1 MTLLKLTQVSLAYG
15 ATPLLEE
22 VSWQIARGERVC
34 IIGRNGTGKSSMMH
48 LVKGSRLADTGEIW
62 RAPGLKIGELP
73 QELPVADDK
82 TIFEVVAEG
91 LDGVGALL
99 AEFNHISQN
108 IQTDEDLNK
117 MMHVQQELEARDGW
131 RLQQLVDSTLSRLQ
145 LPADKKMNELSGG
158 WRRRVLLAQALVA
171 EPDLLLLDEPTNHLD
186 IGAIAWLEDALL
198 NFQGAVLFITHDR
211 AFLQNLATRILEL
224 DRGHLIDWNGD
235 YASFLEHK
243 EQQLAAEE
251 TANALFDKKLAQEE
265 VWIRQGIKARRTRNE
280 GRVRELKALRVERS
294 QRRERQGAANI
305 NIGAAE
311 KSGKQVIVVNKVSF
325 AHQGGRELIKDFSM
339 VLQRGDR
346 IGLLGANGSGK
357 TTLLKLL
364 LGDLQPTKGTI
375 EVGTKLEVA
384 YFDQLRHQLDPEK
397 TVIENVGE
405 GSDTIMINGQSKH
418 VLSYLGDFLFSPQR
432 ARTPVKALSG
442 GERARLLLA
451 KLFTRPANLL
461 VLDEPTN
468 DLDVETLE
476 LLEEVLME
484 FKGTVLIVSHDRAF
498 LDNVVTST
506 LVFDGS
512 GKVREYVGGFDD
524 WLRQGGSIRLLG
536 ASDESEMKEPVANSL
551 GNSDLAHTTT
561 QKNVQSLQ
569 EQENDGIVPK
579 KKLSYKLQREL
590 DAIPAQIDD
599 LETELA
605 ALHEQVSQ
613 ADFYLQAT
621 EHTEAVLAKVNTV
634 QEQLDV
640 LIERWAELDS

>member
-34 IIGRNGTGKSSMMH
+34 IIGRNGTGKSSMLH
-48 LVKGSRLADTGEIW
+48 IVKGTRLPDSGEVW

-73 QELPVADDK
+73 QELPVADER
-82 TIFEVVAEG
+82 TIFDVVAEG
-91 LDGVGALL
+91 LDGVGELL
-99 AEFNHISQN
+99 AEFNHLSQN
-108 IQTDEDLNK
+108 IHNDEDLNK
-117 MMHVQQELEARDGW
+117 LMHVQQELEARDGW

-145 LPADKKMNELSGG
+145 LPADKKLNELSGG

-186 IGAIAWLEDALL
+186 IGAIAWLEEALL
-198 NFQGAVLFITHDR
+198 NFTGAVLFITHDR
-211 AFLQNLATRILEL
+211 TFLQNLATRILEL

-235 YASFLEHK
+235 YASFLVHK

-294 QRRERQGAANI
+294 QRRERQGTANI
-305 NIGAAE
+305 TIGAAE
-311 KSGKQVIVVNKVSF
+311 KSGKQVIVVDRVSF
-325 AHQGGRELIKDFSM
+325 AHEGGRELIKDFSM

-364 LGDLQPTKGTI
+364 LGDLQPTQGTI

-484 FKGTVLIVSHDRAF
+484 FKGTVLIVSHDRSF

-506 LVFDGS
+506 LVFDGT
-512 GKVREYVGGFDD
+512 GRVREYVGGFED

-536 ASDESEMKEPVANSL
+536 AAEDLEAPEPTTKNTENTDVEQVSSQKAEQPLANP
-551 GNSDLAHTTT
+551 
-561 QKNVQSLQ
+561 
-569 EQENDGIVPK
+569 ENAGIVPK

-590 DAIPAQIDD
+590 DAIPGQIEK
-599 LETELA
+599 LEIELEG
-605 ALHEQVSQ
+605 LHEQVSQ
-613 ADFYLQAT
+613 ADFYQQSIDK
-621 EHTEAVLAKVNTV
+621 TEAVLAQITHV
-634 QEQLDV
+634 QEQLDM
-640 LIERWAELDS
+640 LLERWAELDG

>member
-305 NIGAAE
+305 SIGAAE

-579 KKLSYKLQREL
+579 KSSAINCSANLMQSLHKLM
-590 DAIPAQIDD
+590 I
-599 LETELA
+599 
-605 ALHEQVSQ
+605 
-613 ADFYLQAT
+613 
-621 EHTEAVLAKVNTV
+621 
-634 QEQLDV
+634 
-640 LIERWAELDS
+640 

>member
-1 MTLLKLTQVSLAYG
+1 MTLLKFADVSLAYG
-15 ATPLLEE
+15 TTPLLDR

-34 IIGRNGTGKSSMMH
+34 VIGRNGTGKSSMLS
-48 LVKGSRLADTGEIW
+48 LVKGVRQPDDGEIW

-73 QELPVADDK
+73 QELPRADERTVFD
-82 TIFEVVAEG
+82 VVAEG
-91 LDGVGALL
+91 LAGVGELL
-99 AEFNHISQN
+99 AEYHHLSMN
-108 IQTDEDLNK
+108 IQNDADLEK
-117 MMHVQQELEARDGW
+117 LTHVQQALEAKDGW

-145 LPADKKMNELSGG
+145 LPADRTLAELSGG
-158 WRRRVLLAQALVA
+158 WRRRVLLAQALVS

-186 IGAIAWLEDALL
+186 IGAIAWLEDALAGF
-198 NFQGAVLFITHDR
+198 NGAVLFITHDR

-235 YASFLEHK
+235 YASFLVHK

-280 GRVRELKALRVERS
+280 GRVRALKAMRAERS
-294 QRRERQGAANI
+294 ERRERQGKASFQLESAD
-305 NIGAAE
+305 
-311 KSGKQVIVVNKVSF
+311 KSGKQVIVAEHVSF
-325 AHQGGRELIKDFSM
+325 AHPGGEPLIRDFSM

-364 LGDLQPTKGTI
+364 LGELQPSSGSI
-375 EVGTKLEVA
+375 HIGTKLEVA
-384 YFDQLRHQLDPEK
+384 YFDQLRHQLDLEK
-397 TVIENVGE
+397 TVIDNLAE
-405 GSDTIMINGQSKH
+405 GREFISIDGQNRH

-451 KLFTRPANLL
+451 RLFSKPANLL

-476 LLEEVLME
+476 LLEEVLLG
-484 FKGTVLIVSHDRAF
+484 FAGTVLMVSHDRAF

-506 LVFDGS
+506 LVFQGDGE
-512 GKVREYVGGFDD
+512 VREYVGGYQD
-524 WLRQGGSIRLLG
+524 WLRQGGSQKLLG
-536 ASDESEMKEPVANSL
+536 IAERAESRADKPQATEASTPATAPQVEPA
-551 GNSDLAHTTT
+551 A
-561 QKNVQSLQ
+561 
-569 EQENDGIVPK
+569 K

-590 DAIPAQIDD
+590 DALPGKIDEVEQAIAAVQAEISAPAFYQQPSEVTGATLAR
-599 LETELA
+599 LESLQQELDT
-605 ALHEQVSQ
+605 LV
-613 ADFYLQAT
+613 
-621 EHTEAVLAKVNTV
+621 
-634 QEQLDV
+634 
-640 LIERWAELDS
+640 ERWAELEE

>member
-1 MTLLKLTQVSLAYG
+1 MTLLKFADVSLAYG
-15 ATPLLEE
+15 TTPLLDR

-34 IIGRNGTGKSSMMH
+34 VIGRNGTGKSSMLS
-48 LVKGSRLADTGEIW
+48 LVKGVRQPDDGEIW

-73 QELPVADDK
+73 QELPRADERTVFD
-82 TIFEVVAEG
+82 VVAEG
-91 LDGVGALL
+91 LAGVGELL
-99 AEFNHISQN
+99 AEYHHLSMN
-108 IQTDEDLNK
+108 IQNDADLEK
-117 MMHVQQELEARDGW
+117 LTHVQQALEAKDGW

-145 LPADKKMNELSGG
+145 LPADRTLAELSGG
-158 WRRRVLLAQALVA
+158 WRRRVLLAQSLVS

-186 IGAIAWLEDALL
+186 IGAIAWLEDALAGF
-198 NFQGAVLFITHDR
+198 NGAVLFITHDR

-235 YASFLEHK
+235 YASFLVHK

-280 GRVRELKALRVERS
+280 GRVRALKAMRAERS
-294 QRRERQGAANI
+294 ERRERQGKASFQLESAD
-305 NIGAAE
+305 
-311 KSGKQVIVVNKVSF
+311 KSGKQVIVAEHVSF
-325 AHQGGRELIKDFSM
+325 AHPGGEPLIRDFSM

-364 LGDLQPTKGTI
+364 LGELQPSSGSI
-375 EVGTKLEVA
+375 HIGTKLEVA
-384 YFDQLRHQLDPEK
+384 YFDQLRHQLDLEK
-397 TVIENVGE
+397 TVIDNLAE
-405 GSDTIMINGQSKH
+405 GREFISIDGQNRH

-451 KLFTRPANLL
+451 RLFSKPANLL

-476 LLEEVLME
+476 LLEEVLLG
-484 FKGTVLIVSHDRAF
+484 FAGTVLMVSHDRAF

-506 LVFDGS
+506 LVFQGDGE
-512 GKVREYVGGFDD
+512 VREYVGGYQD
-524 WLRQGGSIRLLG
+524 WLRQGGSPKLLG
-536 ASDESEMKEPVANSL
+536 IAERAESRADKPQATEASTPATAPQVEPA
-551 GNSDLAHTTT
+551 A
-561 QKNVQSLQ
+561 
-569 EQENDGIVPK
+569 K

-590 DAIPAQIDD
+590 DALPGKIDEVEQAIAAVQAEISAPAFYQQPSEVTGATLAR
-599 LETELA
+599 LESLQQELDT
-605 ALHEQVSQ
+605 LV
-613 ADFYLQAT
+613 
-621 EHTEAVLAKVNTV
+621 
-634 QEQLDV
+634 
-640 LIERWAELDS
+640 ERWAELEE

>member
-48 LVKGSRLADTGEIW
+48 LVKGSRLADSGEIW

-73 QELPVADDK
+73 QELPAADDK

-108 IQTDEDLNK
+108 IQSDEDLQK

-145 LPADKKMNELSGG
+145 LPADKKMNQLSGG

-235 YASFLEHK
+235 YASFLVHK

-280 GRVRELKALRVERS
+280 GRVRELKALRMERS
-294 QRRERQGAANI
+294 QRRERQGTANI
-305 NIGAAE
+305 TIGTAE

-325 AHQGGRELIKDFSM
+325 AHPGGRELIKDFSM
-339 VLQRGDR
+339 VLQRSDR

-364 LGDLQPTKGTI
+364 LGDLQPSKGTI

-512 GKVREYVGGFDD
+512 GTVREYVGGFED

-536 ASDESEMKEPVANSL
+536 AEDEKQVKSAADTPVKGEL
-551 GNSDLAHTTT
+551 EHTNM
-561 QKNVQSLQ
+561 QKNEQSLQ
-569 EQENDGIVPK
+569 NSGDDGIVPK

-590 DAIPAQIDD
+590 DAIPAQIDS

-613 ADFYLQAT
+613 ADFYLQPAQQT
-621 EHTEAVLAKVNTV
+621 ESVLAKINAV
-634 QEQLDV
+634 QAQLDA
-640 LIERWAELDS
+640 LIERWTELDS

>member
-1 MTLLKLTQVSLAYG
+1 MTLLKFADVSLAYG
-15 ATPLLEE
+15 TTPLLDR

-34 IIGRNGTGKSSMMH
+34 VIGRNGTGKSSMLS
-48 LVKGSRLADTGEIW
+48 LVKGVRQPDDGEIW

-73 QELPVADDK
+73 QELPRADERTVFD
-82 TIFEVVAEG
+82 VVAEG
-91 LDGVGALL
+91 LAGVGELL
-99 AEFNHISQN
+99 AEYHHLSMN
-108 IQTDEDLNK
+108 IQNDADLEK
-117 MMHVQQELEARDGW
+117 LTHVQQALEAKDGW

-145 LPADKKMNELSGG
+145 LPADRTLAELSGG
-158 WRRRVLLAQALVA
+158 WRRRVLLAQALVS

-186 IGAIAWLEDALL
+186 IGAIAWLEDALAGF
-198 NFQGAVLFITHDR
+198 NGAVLFITHDR

-235 YASFLEHK
+235 YASFLVHK

-280 GRVRELKALRVERS
+280 GRVRALKAMRAERS
-294 QRRERQGAANI
+294 ERRERQGKASFQLESAD
-305 NIGAAE
+305 
-311 KSGKQVIVVNKVSF
+311 KSGKQVIVAEHVSF
-325 AHQGGRELIKDFSM
+325 AHPGGEPLIRDFSM

-364 LGDLQPTKGTI
+364 LGELQPSSGSI
-375 EVGTKLEVA
+375 HIGTKLEVA
-384 YFDQLRHQLDPEK
+384 YFDQLRHQLDLEK
-397 TVIENVGE
+397 TVIDNLAE
-405 GSDTIMINGQSKH
+405 GREFISIDGQNRH

-451 KLFTRPANLL
+451 RLFSKPANLL

-476 LLEEVLME
+476 LLEEVLLG
-484 FKGTVLIVSHDRAF
+484 FAGTVLMVSHDRAF

-506 LVFDGS
+506 LVFQGDGE
-512 GKVREYVGGFDD
+512 VREYVGGYQD
-524 WLRQGGSIRLLG
+524 WLRQGGSPKLLG
-536 ASDESEMKEPVANSL
+536 IAERAESRADKPQPAEASTRATAPQVEPA
-551 GNSDLAHTTT
+551 A
-561 QKNVQSLQ
+561 
-569 EQENDGIVPK
+569 K

-590 DAIPAQIDD
+590 DALPGKIDEVEQAIAAVQAEISAPAFYQQPSEVTGATLAR
-599 LETELA
+599 LESLQQELDT
-605 ALHEQVSQ
+605 LV
-613 ADFYLQAT
+613 
-621 EHTEAVLAKVNTV
+621 
-634 QEQLDV
+634 
-640 LIERWAELDS
+640 ERWAELDE

>member
-48 LVKGSRLADTGEIW
+48 IVKGDRLPDTGEVW

-73 QELPVADDK
+73 QELPVADDR
-82 TIFEVVAEG
+82 TIFDVVAEG
-91 LDGVGALL
+91 LDGVGELL
-99 AEFNHISQN
+99 AQFNHISQN
-108 IQTDEDLNK
+108 IVTDEDLNK

-198 NFQGAVLFITHDR
+198 NFNGAVIFITHDR
-211 AFLQNLATRILEL
+211 AFLQNLATRIFEL

-235 YASFLEHK
+235 YTSFLEHK

-294 QRRERQGAANI
+294 QRRERQGTANI
-305 NIGAAE
+305 SIGGAE
-311 KSGKQVIVVNKVSF
+311 KSGKQVIVVDNVSF
-325 AHQGGRELIKDFSM
+325 AHKGGRELIKDFSM
-339 VLQRGDR
+339 ILQRGDR

-364 LGDLQPTKGTI
+364 LDDLQPTAGTI

-506 LVFDGS
+506 LVFDGT
-512 GKVREYVGGFDD
+512 GRVREYVGGFDD

-536 ASDESEMKEPVANSL
+536 VTDDLEGPEPAAIESKPVEAAPQPTAAES
-551 GNSDLAHTTT
+551 A
-561 QKNVQSLQ
+561 
-569 EQENDGIVPK
+569 EQK

-590 DAIPAQIDD
+590 DEIPGKIDA

-613 ADFYLQAT
+613 ADFYQQSL
-621 EHTEAVLAKVNTV
+621 EKTEAVLAKINTV
-634 QEQLDV
+634 QEQLDA